1 MQFCSALWPNYT
13 DTLFG
18 LPIIYPSLALRIRQF
33 MSDSRGLDAL
43 CFFTCAMSIFENS
56 WSIGELK
63 GSERDIIEQCLVWV
77 CFSDQPH
84 GSAGIVTPC
93 TSFIV
98 GSVACYF
105 PAHTERRALCNKTL
119 VFGYFQEHCAQCRK
133 LMICHCGGVLLQ
145 PCYLG
150 QGHV

>member
-1 MQFCSALWPNYT
+1 MSFQSFSRRFGVQTLMRGLLCAPRRLVMHFSSTMWPNYT

-18 LPIIYPSLALRIRQF
+18 LPIIYLSLALRIRQL

-56 WSIGELK
+56 WSIGELR
-63 GSERDIIEQCLVWV
+63 GNERDIIEQCLAWV

-84 GSAGIVTPC
+84 GSAGIVMPC
-93 TSFIV
+93 TSFLV

-105 PAHTERRALCNKTL
+105 LARTERRAL
-119 VFGYFQEHCAQCRK
+119 
-133 LMICHCGGVLLQ
+133 
-145 PCYLG
+145 
-150 QGHV
+150 